1 MNNAV
6 GMFGA
11 INSITFIEPIF
22 RILAYMAFIS
32 VCYRAIQAL
41 NIYINK
47 NLR

>member
-6 GMFGA
+6 GVVVV
-11 INSITFIEPIF
+11 INFIEPIF